1 MCALKCLR
9 VVDVK
14 DLFKWG
20 CGTFTSFDMVMIHC
34 VSQLET
40 RLETEND
47 FCE

>member
-20 CGTFTSFDMVMIHC
+20 CGTFTFFWYGDDTLS
-34 VSQLET
+34 VSTGDLIGNRKRSIE
-40 RLETEND
+40 
-47 FCE
+47 